1 MTEWAAGVQVAADLS
16 CDSRWAGGE
25 EVMVT
30 ENIKESVRQE
40 EEEFIW
46 WSEQDFISF
55 LLSTEVQF
63 CHENN

>member
-30 ENIKESVRQE
+30 ENIKE
-40 EEEFIW
+40 EEFIW